1 VLLVYRNARGHSYL
15 RDMLNPLVTSLL
27 GDKSVKINTNPVEV
41 YKAWLNQTETETGV
55 SSTLPYD
62 VTNEEALKHEEVSL
76 LTVFI
81 L

>member
-1 VLLVYRNARGHSYL
+1 MLLVYRNARGHSYL